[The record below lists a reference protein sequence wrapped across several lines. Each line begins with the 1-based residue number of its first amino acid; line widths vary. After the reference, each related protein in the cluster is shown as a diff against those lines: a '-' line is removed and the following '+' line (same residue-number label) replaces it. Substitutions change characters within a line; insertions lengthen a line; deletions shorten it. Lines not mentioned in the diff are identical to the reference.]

1 MSSSRTPN
9 AETWIHGWST
19 TMLSRFQL
27 SVSLDERITLMEA
40 FTNPYELMQN
50 GTIDPWLLDTNT
62 HTDFHS
68 AQITCRNLTNGYVT
82 TCLEVVSLTP
92 THGQLRDGPPS
103 LRGDPP

>member
-1 MSSSRTPN
+1 MRQVLTSFGQLLESWHR
-9 AETWIHGWST
+9 E
-19 TMLSRFQL
+19 RFCA
-27 SVSLDERITLMEA
+27 I
-40 FTNPYELMQN
+40 TNPYELMQN